1 MEVTRKGFMKGFA
14 GALFAGGFLGR
25 ATEMLAQAQQ
35 TSNSHPRQTRIA
47 DVTVWPF
54 TMQQKETL
62 RIALGNMG
70 ADNVLV
76 RLRTNDGV
84 VGWGESSP
92 FSPVM
97 GETQASDLTMSKHL
111 ADIVKGRDPFTIPKI
126 VLDMEAFVP
135 GHPGIKAAF
144 EMALWDI
151 AGKLSN
157 QPVCC
162 MLGSFRD
169 STLTDKTVFLDT
181 PEVMAQKA
189 KKITDMGFKVVKVK
203 LGEAPEYDFKRLSAV
218 RASIG
223 PSIGIRIDANQAW
236 NAATAVRALKLLEP
250 LNVEFCEQP
259 VPHWDWDGLKYVR
272 DHSPIAIM
280 ADECIHTPHDA
291 IEAVRRD
298 CCDMINIKVM
308 KSGGILNSMRIAQIA
323 DAANMKCMFGC
334 MSEIKVAITAAAHVL
349 MASPNAVYA
358 DLDSF
363 TEYDADPVIGGVLL
377 KDGSLS
383 IAEKPG
389 LGLDIDAAWLKGL
402 RSI

>member
-1 MEVTRKGFMKGFA
+1 MEVTRKGFLKGFA
-14 GALFAGGFLGR
+14 GALVAGGFLGR
-25 ATEMLAQAQQ
+25 ATEMFAQAQQ
-35 TSNSHPRQTRIA
+35 ASGAHPRQTRIA

-54 TMQQKETL
+54 TMRPRETMK
-62 RIALGNMG
+62 IALGDMG

-111 ADIVKGRDPFTIPKI
+111 AEIVKGRDPFTIPKI
-126 VLDMEAFVP
+126 VMDMEGFAP

-151 AGKLSN
+151 TGKISN
-157 QPVCC
+157 QPICC

-169 STLTDKTVFLDT
+169 SFLTDKTVYLDT
-181 PEVMAQKA
+181 PEIMAQKA
-189 KKITDMGFKVVKVK
+189 KNIADMGFKVVKIK

-218 RASIG
+218 RSAVG
-223 PSIGIRIDANQAW
+223 PAIALRIDANQAW

-280 ADECIHTPHDA
+280 ADESVHTPHDA

-298 CCDMINIKVM
+298 CCDMINVKMM
-308 KSGGILNSMRIAQIA
+308 KSGGILNAMRIAQIA

-334 MSEIKVAITAAAHVL
+334 MSETKIALTAAAHVV

-358 DLDSF
+358 DLDAF
-363 TEYDADPVIGGVLL
+363 TEYDVDPTIGGIQL

-383 IAEKPG
+383 VAEKPG
-389 LGLDIDAAWLKGL
+389 LGLDIDPAWLNGL